1 MRIWFSM
8 ASPSMKPLPLATY
21 YQMGVRSPYPVTP
34 HAKRRWRIERAAA
47 LPAVVVGDGE
57 GRHPPTS
64 ASSIPCSA
72 SAKVRI
78 VVSEIPRDDSP
89 GTGGVTMG
97 HPPLPWAP
105 HPLSPWLVVGGRDD
119 SPLTTTPP
127 RGGGGGGWG
136 LGGYGVGAGD
146 GCGPMGGNPSTPP
159 VHAPPPIGHGEG
171 ALPPPGAGPRVV
183 GVYGGLTSTAN
194 ILPGVPPYGE
204 WREGPADQIGV
215 REGGGGGY
223 LSPTCA
229 GIPVQWGNKSC
240 HPPGAWGGCP
250 LHNLLCLDSPLPP
263 LCPEACLWGF
273 RILTPPLG

>member
-127 RGGGGGGWG
+127 VVGVVGVGDWEVMGWG
-136 LGGYGVGAGD
+136 QVMVVAPWVG
-146 GCGPMGGNPSTPP
+146 T
-159 VHAPPPIGHGEG
+159 HPPPLFMPHPPLVMGRVP
-171 ALPPPGAGPRVV
+171 LPPPGA
-183 GVYGGLTSTAN
+183 
-194 ILPGVPPYGE
+194 
-204 WREGPADQIGV
+204 
-215 REGGGGGY
+215 
-223 LSPTCA
+223 
-229 GIPVQWGNKSC
+229 
-240 HPPGAWGGCP
+240 
-250 LHNLLCLDSPLPP
+250 
-263 LCPEACLWGF
+263 
-273 RILTPPLG
+273 